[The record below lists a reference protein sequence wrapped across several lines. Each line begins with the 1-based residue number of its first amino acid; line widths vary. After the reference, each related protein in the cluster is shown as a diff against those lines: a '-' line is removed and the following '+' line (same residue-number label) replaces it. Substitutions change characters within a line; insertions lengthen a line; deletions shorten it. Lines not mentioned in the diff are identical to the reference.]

1 MKKGAIINYL
11 TKQLFASKSDS
22 LTDKTILKKQNTN
35 ESNKNKTAHDK
46 TRTQG
51 NNGNNSKRKVVVTG
65 DSVLNGINELVYQS
79 IKT

>member
-46 TRTQG
+46 TRTQS